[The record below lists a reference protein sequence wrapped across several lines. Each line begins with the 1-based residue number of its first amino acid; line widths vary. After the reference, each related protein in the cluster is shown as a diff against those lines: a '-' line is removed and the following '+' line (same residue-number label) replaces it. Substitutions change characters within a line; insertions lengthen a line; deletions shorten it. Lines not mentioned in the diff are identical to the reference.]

1 MGFVE
6 LDESEMGERGF
17 VDPFLDE
24 DVVTYVG
31 SDGGSYEVQLATG
44 SCNLENPEVCES
56 CE

>member
-1 MGFVE
+1 MGFIE

-24 DVVTYVG
+24 SIVTYVG
-31 SDGGSYEVQLATG
+31 SDGSSYDVQLAAG
-44 SCNLENPEVCES
+44 ACNLENPEVCES